1 MKQKKVICNRGM
13 IYDTEKLLGT
23 QFGKM
28 IRFRKEMGNSHLAL
42 GNVQAKNWELLFWEK
57 C

>member
-1 MKQKKVICNRGM
+1 MKQKKLTCNRDM